1 MNRKNRFNM
10 LEIEHGDGNTDQ
22 AKVLKK
28 EISEKIKKQEIN
40 NKNKRDFKVIID
52 QKDFDQNLKKHQLKN
67 QKEEIKKQKI
77 ELKETIKTLKGQAYI
92 QIAIGLAMTILGTI
106 NLFKDRTTTTIGEM
120 KKIGD
125 STPYYEKTITTKK
138 VFLNRENYIHLLS
151 LLVGLYLIYN
161 KTKNKKEGLIYEYGM
176 QNHNDTC
183 AHKCR
188 KSARQWCRTWNRN
201 INPRYKRA

>member
-151 LLVGLYLIYN
+151 LLVGLYLLYN
-161 KTKNKKEGLIYEYGM
+161 RPKIKKK
-176 QNHNDTC
+176 D
-183 AHKCR
+183 
-188 KSARQWCRTWNRN
+188 
-201 INPRYKRA
+201 